1 LSFFTAI
8 KNNVKKIFILPF
20 YVNLGGNLSP
30 FRRLTALGFE
40 TETTRSDAGS
50 GLEATEDRLDPAA
63 GWDPGLVLSD
73 VFSTP
78 LSLLAFAGFFL
89 LAPFCSFIKLQAL
102 KNEKIE
108 NFNITKNIG
117 ISSQ

>member
-8 KNNVKKIFILPF
+8 KKKRKKIFIFPI

-30 FRRLTALGFE
+30 FRRLIALGFE
-40 TETTRSDAGS
+40 TETTSSDAGS
-50 GLEATEDRLDPAA
+50 GLEATTEDRLHPAS

-73 VFSTP
+73 AFSTP

-89 LAPFCSFIKLQAL
+89 LAAFCSFIKL
-102 KNEKIE
+102 KMK
-108 NFNITKNIG
+108 
-117 ISSQ
+117 S